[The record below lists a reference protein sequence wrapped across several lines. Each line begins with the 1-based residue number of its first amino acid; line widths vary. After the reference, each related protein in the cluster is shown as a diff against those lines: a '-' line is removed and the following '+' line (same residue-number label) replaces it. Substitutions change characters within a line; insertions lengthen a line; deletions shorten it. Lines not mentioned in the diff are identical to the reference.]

1 MNQAAA
7 KTQAQGS
14 PFWQFSL
21 AFYRAPGVAD
31 ACIRLQDACGVDVN
45 LLFFLLWHA
54 ALKRRFSTAD
64 VEAADN
70 TIRNWRMT
78 AVIPLRNVRRALKNA
93 AGLTDPGA
101 AEAFRTKVKGLEL
114 EAERLQQEA
123 LFAFSQSAPRG
134 ELVPSADEAARANI
148 QAYEQFCKR
157 TFRQEP
163 VEAILKVFATLE
175 RRETER

>member
-1 MNQAAA
+1 MNQAAP

-14 PFWQFSL
+14 PFWHFSL

-31 ACIRLQDACGVDVN
+31 ACIRLQDECGVDVN

-54 ALKRRFSTAD
+54 ALKRRFSVAD

-70 TIRNWRMT
+70 AIRSWRTT
-78 AVIPLRNVRRALKNA
+78 AVIPLRHVRRTLKNV
-93 AGLTDPGA
+93 AGLADPGA

-123 LFAFSQSAPRG
+123 LYAFSQSAPRG
-134 ELVPSADEAARANI
+134 ELVSSADEAARANI

-157 TFRQEP
+157 TFLPGP

-175 RRETER
+175 R